1 MNNSVRRLTLTELSR
16 RVALPVATVTEIV
29 ELGII
34 EPQAR
39 DPHWLFDET
48 VTVIVTRA
56 ARLHRALAMD
66 WSGVALALEL
76 IEDNQRLRREN
87 AALRRRLARLL
98 E

>member
-1 MNNSVRRLTLTELSR
+1 MSNRIRSLTLGELSQ

-48 VTVIVTRA
+48 VVVVVSRA
-56 ARLHRALAMD
+56 ARLHRDLAMD
-66 WSGVALALEL
+66 WNGVALALEL
-76 IEDNQRLRREN
+76 AEDNQRLRREN
-87 AALRRRLARLL
+87 EALRRRLARLL

>member
-1 MNNSVRRLTLTELSR
+1 MSRLTLSELSR
-16 RVALPVATVTEIV
+16 RVALPLATVTEIV

-34 EPQAR
+34 EPDAR
-39 DPHWLFDET
+39 QPHWLFDET

-56 ARLHRALAMD
+56 ARLHRDLGID

-76 IEDNQRLRREN
+76 LEDNRRLRREN
-87 AALRRRLARLL
+87 TALRRRLARLL